1 MRIFNEDKTN
11 EIFNPDLS
19 LGKLI
24 VDKLTIHHDAV
35 PAVPEITVEQQ
46 AAEWIATGHKKI
58 YDVNGEITYSL
69 NGEVVYD
76 NGKAYKVLEEFPS
89 GGKTVDEILPIPEI
103 PAKEA
108 YDEYEDIYV
117 YIPYTEDELREIEN
131 AKLNATYIPS
141 AQTSIAVFAKSYL
154 KANPPQTTEEK
165 MSLSGLY
172 EVWKRGKYEIGDIRN
187 YAGQTWEC
195 VQAHDNSVYPDIIP
209 ENAQTWATFWKPLHG
224 TTPETARPWV
234 KPQNGTTDMYLI
246 GEHMVFTDGKT
257 YKCLRNT
264 VYSPEEYAADW
275 EVIN

>member
-1 MRIFNEDKTN
+1 MRIFNEEKTQ

-24 VDKLTIHHDAV
+24 ADKLTVHHEAV
-35 PAVPEITVEQQ
+35 PAIPGITVEQQ
-46 AAEWIATGHKKI
+46 MSHWIENGGKVI
-58 YDVNGEITYSL
+58 YDSNNI
-69 NGEVVYD
+69 
-76 NGKAYKVLEEFPS
+76 AYKVLKEFPN
-89 GGKTVDEILPIPEI
+89 GGKTVDEILAVPEI

-108 YDEYEDIYV
+108 YDEYENIYV

-141 AQTSIAVFAKSYL
+141 AQNSMAVFAKSYL
-154 KANPPQTTEEK
+154 KSNPPQTVAEK

-172 EVWKRGKYEIGDIRN
+172 DIWQLDKYEIGDIRN

-195 VQAHDNSVYPDIIP
+195 TQAHDNSVYPDIVP

-224 TTPETARPWV
+224 TTPKTARPWV

-246 GEHMVFTDGKT
+246 GEHVVFTDGKT